1 MSSKSWQQTE
11 LNFTYN
17 FLKSKICKQK
27 RFFFSSV
34 QRNLHFES
42 YQLQKQFGYAFFPR
56 LILNMIKTRPQ
67 VISPI
72 HKLRKNGTKFGFDDF
87 WDSLGKQLFVL
98 ISQWYPEATTLT
110 NHCIFHLLKGFQK
123 FLNQT
128 ACTQSPCNLWSG
140 V

>member
-1 MSSKSWQQTE
+1 MQKGFGFTNFELDFKDYILNTNKIRIVFKILTTE

-34 QRNLHFES
+34 QRNVHFES

-72 HKLRKNGTKFGFDDF
+72 HKLRKEWYKI
-87 WDSLGKQLFVL
+87 WVRRLLG
-98 ISQWYPEATTLT
+98 
-110 NHCIFHLLKGFQK
+110 
-123 FLNQT
+123 
-128 ACTQSPCNLWSG
+128 
-140 V
+140 